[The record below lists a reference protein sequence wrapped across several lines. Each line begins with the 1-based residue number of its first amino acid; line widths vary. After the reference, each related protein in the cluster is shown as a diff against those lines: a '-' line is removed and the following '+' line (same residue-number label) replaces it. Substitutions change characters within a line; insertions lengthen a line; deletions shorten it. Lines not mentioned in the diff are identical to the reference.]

1 MVGINHTHDP
11 VELSITLWGGGK
23 GEDIVLSG
31 AAYRF
36 SFGRIQRQKCCQIV
50 PGLGSLSLGLLP
62 PSLGEQGVRFPLPAL
77 VGGERK

>member
-50 PGLGSLSLGLLP
+50 PALG
-62 PSLGEQGVRFPLPAL
+62 VCPLASSPQ
-77 VGGERK
+77 VWGSRG